1 MKKYFLSFLTGFLIL
16 PFLTFSQ
23 SPKRYNASDIQQM
36 MQKLNVLANALYV
49 GAHPDDEN
57 TRLIAYLSNK
67 ELVNTAYLSLTRG
80 DGGQNLIGPEI
91 REQLGVIRTQELL
104 AARRYDGGGQFFSR
118 AIDFGYSKSA
128 TETLQIWD
136 REQVLHDVV
145 WVIRNFRPDV
155 IITRFPPDPR
165 AGHGQHESSAIL
177 AEEAF
182 DITADANVFPD
193 QLKYTDT
200 WQVKRFFLNTGRW
213 WNKEIDTLQNVV
225 KTDVGQFSSLMGESY
240 TEIAALSRS
249 QHKSQGFG
257 ATGSRGEVI
266 EYLELRKGKA
276 TENKIF
282 DGIDISWSRIQGG
295 KSIKPLVDK
304 MLLNFNPVQPANSVD
319 ELLLIR
325 TKISSLKDIFWREQ
339 KIKEVDK
346 LIQACLGLFLET
358 KTDQHS
364 YTHGD
369 SIKIQVE
376 AVNRSNVSVSLG
388 NIDFIELNVNESIEK
403 VLENNQPVRLNL
415 SMLIG
420 PQVSI
425 SQPYWLKNEGT
436 LGMYRVDDKNLIG
449 KPQNDPA
456 INALFKVIIN
466 GQELQIKTQVVYK
479 WNDPVNGE
487 MYRPLSITPPV
498 FLNIEKSVYMFTNRN
513 SKNIGVLVKSGKEN
527 LKGTVSLNLPS
538 GWKSD
543 PEFIEI
549 DLAAKGQELNIDF
562 DIIPPE
568 GQSMAEITAVA
579 SIEGK
584 EYNQSLLTIDY
595 DHIPTQTLFSTA
607 VSKAVKLNISIKGKD
622 IGYIMGAGDKIPESL
637 EQIGYSVWNMT
648 DEQVTEENLKNLDAV
663 ILGVRALNTNDRMKF
678 QMPILL
684 DYVKNGGT
692 LIVQYNTNF
701 RLKTEEFAPY
711 PLKISR
717 DRVADEFAE
726 IRILEAEHPV
736 LNVPNK
742 IIASDF
748 DNWVQERGLYFPNDW
763 DANYTAIL
771 SSNDLGE
778 DPKNGGLLIAQ
789 YGSGFY
795 VYTGYSWFRELPA
808 GVPGAFRLFA
818 NIISLKQELKNTEQD
833 FE

>member
-200 WQVKRFFLNTGRW
+200 WQVNRFFLNTGRW

-276 TENKIF
+276 AENKIF

-325 TKISSLKDIFWREQ
+325 TKISSLKDAFWKEQ

-346 LIQACLGLFLET
+346 LIQACLGLFLEA

-466 GQELQIKTQVVYK
+466 GQELQIKTPVVYK

-607 VSKAVKLNISIKGKD
+607 VSKAVKLNITIKGKD